1 MLVII
6 IASALL
12 YILWATPDLWTKLTK
27 HFGILAWILHAVICF
42 SSLIDEN
49 GWKLNIINAIL
60 LVSWLSVMVVFI
72 FRINSYWVKIPLVFF
87 VLASFILLDTNPV
100 LAYHHYKEFSW
111 QLDLHISLSML
122 SYSILSVATL
132 FAVSLFIHIR
142 KIRNT
147 QFNLKNQSS
156 KNGLMSLID
165 EEKKLFQ
172 LIILGWLVLS
182 TSLLSGVIFID
193 DFVQQHLGHKVV
205 FSILAWLIYG
215 LLIVGRLSKGWRGEK
230 LIILTISGMTL
241 LATGYLG
248 SKIVLEW
255 FI

>member
-12 YILWATPDLWTKLTK
+12 YIIWSTPDLWDKFNL
-27 HFGILAWILHAVICF
+27 HFGILAWVLHAIISF

-49 GWKLNIINAIL
+49 GWKLNIINAVL
-60 LVSWLSVMVVFI
+60 LVSWLSVAVVFA
-72 FRINSYWVKIPLVFF
+72 FRIKSYWVKIPLVFF
-87 VLASFILLDTNPV
+87 VLASFLLLDTNPI
-100 LAYHHYKEFSW
+100 LAYQHYKEFSW

-132 FAVSLFIHIR
+132 FAVSLFMHIR

-147 QFNLKNQSS
+147 QFNLKDTNA
-156 KNGLMSLID
+156 NTGLMSLID

-205 FSILAWLIYG
+205 FSILAWLVYG
-215 LLIVGRLSKGWRGEK
+215 LLIIGRLS
-230 LIILTISGMTL
+230 
-241 LATGYLG
+241 
-248 SKIVLEW
+248 
-255 FI
+255 